1 MDTKSDLFM
10 LFLALTVCLAAMV
23 LIQVFVPAEGRD
35 PEITKALSYVAT
47 AVVGAMAGA
56 ARRTK

>member
-1 MDTKSDLFM
+1 MTNGDLR
-10 LFLALTVCLAAMV
+10 LLLYALGLTLAAMV
-23 LIQVFVPAEGRD
+23 LIQIFVPAEGRD

-56 ARRTK
+56 ARRSK